1 MLKLYDQPSAPLEL
15 KLRVLRAEVL
25 EKMLYGCEMLRRAHH
40 SFLTHCISRQE
51 DNCTDLPISYLDTL
65 MNTGSEI
72 VDAIMRGRR
81 MILFAGYGARIEGT
95 RLPNYVMSGRV
106 MGRAGYVRGQE
117 KGWMACLLD
126 DLRAFAINADQWTTV
141 AQDEGGWRKTEEQG
155 AERFM
160 VS

>member
-1 MLKLYDQPSAPLEL
+1 
-15 KLRVLRAEVL
+15 
-25 EKMLYGCEMLRRAHH
+25 
-40 SFLTHCISRQE
+40 
-51 DNCTDLPISYLDTL
+51 

-81 MILFAGYGARIEGT
+81 MILFAGYGARMEDT

-106 MGRAGYVRGQE
+106 MGRAGCVRGQG